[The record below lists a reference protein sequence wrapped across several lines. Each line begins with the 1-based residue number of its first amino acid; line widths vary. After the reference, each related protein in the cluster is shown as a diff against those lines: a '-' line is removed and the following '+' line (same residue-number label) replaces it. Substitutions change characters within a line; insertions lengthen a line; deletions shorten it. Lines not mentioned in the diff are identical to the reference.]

1 MPALKRQIKQLA
13 MSSIVVLAAV
23 AIFILHLQIAPDPK
37 EYEYPECFYQK
48 KFLNEDL
55 DNPLKRY

>member
-1 MPALKRQIKQLA
+1 